1 MKNILKKID
10 NFILDIDLFCF
21 VTLFLSGVFVVI
33 AINILNK
40 YGVSKHDLSFV
51 IMLLSLSFYFNF
63 ITSSKIFGGG
73 KHGK

>member
-1 MKNILKKID
+1 MKNIFKKID

-21 VTLFLSGVFVVI
+21 VTLFLSGVFVFI

-40 YGVSKHDLSFV
+40 YGVSRHDLCFV
-51 IMLLSLSFYFNF
+51 IMSLSLSFYFNL
-63 ITSSKIFGGG
+63 ITSIKLFGGG